1 MLPYDYQEVVNLL
14 HKLKVN
20 ALQLADSTDCAEKSI
35 QLASCPEDVTSTLS
49 WFPGK
54 AAGKLGIILSLLDQI
69 DIRHAYPFSRCDD
82 MTEEKPA
89 EDVRVIL
96 TEDGQVIYHFPHL
109 PGKSSKPNRVKKE
122 YDMRNTIGSAVL
134 EESKRCG
141 RPVPVFEHYR
151 MSFYHIYPSGQ
162 CVRFMKDNDNYDYK
176 HCIDAITDSLSVTDD
191 ALRCQL
197 TMATYL
203 SDEIAPGTYCVVSDV
218 TWPMLD
224 EEDLPCLAYEG

>member
-96 TEDGQVIYHFPHL
+96 TEDGPVSYTHLDVYKRQVGQIRMACTVTSTIRRL
-109 PGKSSKPNRVKKE
+109 RLVRSRVLRAPT
-122 YDMRNTIGSAVL
+122 MTI
-134 EESKRCG
+134 
-141 RPVPVFEHYR
+141 PY
-151 MSFYHIYPSGQ
+151 
-162 CVRFMKDNDNYDYK
+162 
-176 HCIDAITDSLSVTDD
+176 
-191 ALRCQL
+191 LRCTSTRST
-197 TMATYL
+197 TM
-203 SDEIAPGTYCVVSDV
+203 
-218 TWPMLD
+218 
-224 EEDLPCLAYEG
+224 

>member
-82 MTEEKPA
+82 MTEEKLA

-96 TEDGQVIYHFPHL
+96 TKDGQVIYHFPHL

-151 MSFYHIYPSGQ
+151 MSFYHVYPSGQ

>member
-1 MLPYDYQEVVNLL
+1 
-14 HKLKVN
+14 
-20 ALQLADSTDCAEKSI
+20 
-35 QLASCPEDVTSTLS
+35 
-49 WFPGK
+49 
-54 AAGKLGIILSLLDQI
+54 
-69 DIRHAYPFSRCDD
+69 
-82 MTEEKPA
+82 
-89 EDVRVIL
+89 
-96 TEDGQVIYHFPHL
+96 
-109 PGKSSKPNRVKKE
+109 
-122 YDMRNTIGSAVL
+122 MRNTIGSAVL

-191 ALRCQL
+191 SLRCQL

-224 EEDLPCLAYEG
+224 EEDLPRLAYEG